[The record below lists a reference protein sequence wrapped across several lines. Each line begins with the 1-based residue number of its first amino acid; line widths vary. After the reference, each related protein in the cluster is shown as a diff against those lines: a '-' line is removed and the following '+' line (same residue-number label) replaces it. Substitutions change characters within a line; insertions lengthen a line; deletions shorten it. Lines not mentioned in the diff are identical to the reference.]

1 MNTSAENERSTKP
14 IKMNGVCSRGTSRQ
28 RSLGRR
34 FASFDLGKSVG
45 LALRK
50 LELYM
55 SWERIVTGKVK
66 WDSVSYSNC
75 AKQDGRQLAK
85 QIESPLSETIK
96 AKENRGES
104 NNTLKGD

>member
-1 MNTSAENERSTKP
+1 
-14 IKMNGVCSRGTSRQ
+14 
-28 RSLGRR
+28 
-34 FASFDLGKSVG
+34 
-45 LALRK
+45 
-50 LELYM
+50 M
-55 SWERIVTGKVK
+55 SWERIVIGTVK

-75 AKQDGRQLAK
+75 AKQDRRQLAK